1 MVTAGYAGRGE
12 RDPRRSIRHGWV
24 NQHARGH
31 RARFVLF
38 AAHVY
43 KPDDVRKGRVNLNG
57 TPGLPARSNYCAA
70 PPGYNGLRLLYV
82 ARTWAGRPDLPR
94 SAARDLVSPNEFAD
108 LLEAYHLE
116 LSEDKVGVLRVV
128 RSRAAR
134 RNERIV
140 RSSPELSRLKARRE
154 GLGSAEA

>member
-1 MVTAGYAGRGE
+1 M
-12 RDPRRSIRHGWV
+12 

-38 AAHVY
+38 AARTY
-43 KPDDVRKGRVNLNG
+43 TPDDVRKGKVNLNG
-57 TPGLPARSNYCAA
+57 TAGLPARSHYCVA
-70 PPGYNGLRLLYV
+70 PPGYNGRRLLYV
-82 ARTWAGRPDLPR
+82 ARTWPGRPELPH
-94 SAARDLVSPNEFAD
+94 SAARDLASANEFAD

-140 RSSPELSRLKARRE
+140 RSSPELARLKARRD